1 MLKPLERVAKTIQES
16 DFIIL
21 WANVTSGGMFKFPPS
36 ITVHVAAMETQPIR
50 KVRDSNEGLA

>member
-1 MLKPLERVAKTIQES
+1 VFKPLERLAKTIQES
-16 DFIIL
+16 DFKIL

-36 ITVHVAAMETQPIR
+36 TIVHVAAMETQPIR